1 MRYLFIIYSL
11 DIDLFTPSFIFD
23 FNELNIYL
31 THFLIFRNFKSCGI
45 RSTEISNRPHTANVS
60 PDFTALTIV

>member
-11 DIDLFTPSFIFD
+11 DIDLFTPLFIFMLM
-23 FNELNIYL
+23 NSIYL